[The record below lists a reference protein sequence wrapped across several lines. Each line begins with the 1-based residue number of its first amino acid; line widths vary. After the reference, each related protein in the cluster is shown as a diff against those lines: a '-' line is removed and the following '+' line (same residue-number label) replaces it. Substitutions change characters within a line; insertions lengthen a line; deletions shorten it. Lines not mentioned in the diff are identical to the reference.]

1 MGKGWW
7 SDQWGRGGS
16 LTNGERV
23 VVSPMGKGWWS
34 DQYGRG
40 FGLTNGEGLVV

>member
-23 VVSPMGKGWWS
+23 VVSPMGKG
-34 DQYGRG
+34 D
-40 FGLTNGEGLVV
+40 GLTNGDGVVV